1 MLYLVLSVILYMNHE
16 YALLL
21 LLTVYGL
28 FIIHGKIILL
38 IRTWSL
44 AWENNATTMV
54 EWDTFNWLIRKASE
68 GLPYPER
75 ATIMWGATSIERFS
89 GRSCCDGFSD

>member
-44 AWENNATTMV
+44 A
-54 EWDTFNWLIRKASE
+54 
-68 GLPYPER
+68 
-75 ATIMWGATSIERFS
+75 
-89 GRSCCDGFSD
+89 